1 MTDTTPETPESEQLS
16 GDKPELFSKEFYAQ
30 FGELKDHVTFNIFRD
45 IGLLILDDGTHKL
58 KLPIYKRVIEESL
71 TLYHEDLITL
81 EQLQEFMAGLHKN
94 KITRYAL
101 EVEQAKIRR
110 EAKRG

>member
-1 MTDTTPETPESEQLS
+1 MTDATPETSESEQPS

-81 EQLQEFMAGLHKN
+81 DQLRKFMADLHKN